1 MADLLCGL
9 YFQHFHRVMP
19 MFHVPSFSPKKT
31 LGQLLMIILGVG
43 AIYAPVPGAFQLGR
57 VTIEVS
63 RRGVE
68 HLINRDNR
76 LARSLPV
83 AQSQL
88 LACTLRWIGSARTIE
103 MTEALRGVHVA
114 ILRRLRVFDESLV
127 HKPIDDSPMAQ
138 WKAFIANE
146 ERRRTAMATF
156 VLEAE
161 VTTLMHTPPILTS
174 SEIKTLLPCSEQLWE
189 ASTPEAWLAL
199 KRESMDPMSVQNLAK
214 MLASDSSLPLPG
226 SISLGPF
233 GAHVLVQGLHLMIH
247 NARQLHLSGLTNH
260 AELVTTQIRRSLCRL
275 SRGADEFTP
284 RFGGSSAVADD
295 ANLYAAPRLCY
306 HLAHLATHIA
316 LEELDLIALKAG
328 EVAAIE
334 TLDRWTSWMGH
345 QAERARTIALHAGQ
359 IIRIVREYPTHATFE
374 SSALFYAGLCLYVYS
389 RSLLTVQI
397 TSTSESPPDKGTPF
411 PLDSD
416 LQAADAPD
424 TGSWLALGGPA
435 SLSNLSLTI
444 SSNRESSGVSIQVL
458 RSVSQHLTQVATIWR
473 IGQVFAVVLDNL
485 VRRDEAA
492 AARKATF
499 DSAAVAAFG

>member
-1 MADLLCGL
+1 
-9 YFQHFHRVMP
+9 
-19 MFHVPSFSPKKT
+19 
-31 LGQLLMIILGVG
+31 
-43 AIYAPVPGAFQLGR
+43 
-57 VTIEVS
+57 
-63 RRGVE
+63 
-68 HLINRDNR
+68 
-76 LARSLPV
+76 
-83 AQSQL
+83 
-88 LACTLRWIGSARTIE
+88 
-103 MTEALRGVHVA
+103 
-114 ILRRLRVFDESLV
+114 
-127 HKPIDDSPMAQ
+127 
-138 WKAFIANE
+138 
-146 ERRRTAMATF
+146 
-156 VLEAE
+156 
-161 VTTLMHTPPILTS
+161 
-174 SEIKTLLPCSEQLWE
+174 
-189 ASTPEAWLAL
+189 
-199 KRESMDPMSVQNLAK
+199 
-214 MLASDSSLPLPG
+214 
-226 SISLGPF
+226 
-233 GAHVLVQGLHLMIH
+233 MIH

-284 RFGGSSAVADD
+284 RFGGSLAAVDD
-295 ANLYAAPRLCY
+295 PNLYAAPRLCY

-359 IIRIVREYPTHATFE
+359 

-397 TSTSESPPDKGTPF
+397 TSTSESPPDKRTPF

-435 SLSNLSLTI
+435 SLSDLTLTI

-492 AARKATF
+492 AARMATF
-499 DSAAVAAFG
+499 DSAAAAAFG

>member
-57 VTIEVS
+57 VMIEVS

-156 VLEAE
+156 GE
-161 VTTLMHTPPILTS
+161 TPPY
-174 SEIKTLLPCSEQLWE
+174 
-189 ASTPEAWLAL
+189 AS
-199 KRESMDPMSVQNLAK
+199 
-214 MLASDSSLPLPG
+214 
-226 SISLGPF
+226 
-233 GAHVLVQGLHLMIH
+233 
-247 NARQLHLSGLTNH
+247 
-260 AELVTTQIRRSLCRL
+260 RR
-275 SRGADEFTP
+275 
-284 RFGGSSAVADD
+284 
-295 ANLYAAPRLCY
+295 
-306 HLAHLATHIA
+306 I
-316 LEELDLIALKAG
+316 
-328 EVAAIE
+328 
-334 TLDRWTSWMGH
+334 
-345 QAERARTIALHAGQ
+345 
-359 IIRIVREYPTHATFE
+359 
-374 SSALFYAGLCLYVYS
+374 LYVC
-389 RSLLTVQI
+389 
-397 TSTSESPPDKGTPF
+397 
-411 PLDSD
+411 
-416 LQAADAPD
+416 
-424 TGSWLALGGPA
+424 
-435 SLSNLSLTI
+435 
-444 SSNRESSGVSIQVL
+444 
-458 RSVSQHLTQVATIWR
+458 
-473 IGQVFAVVLDNL
+473 
-485 VRRDEAA
+485 
-492 AARKATF
+492 
-499 DSAAVAAFG
+499 

>member
-1 MADLLCGL
+1 
-9 YFQHFHRVMP
+9 
-19 MFHVPSFSPKKT
+19 
-31 LGQLLMIILGVG
+31 
-43 AIYAPVPGAFQLGR
+43 
-57 VTIEVS
+57 
-63 RRGVE
+63 
-68 HLINRDNR
+68 
-76 LARSLPV
+76 
-83 AQSQL
+83 
-88 LACTLRWIGSARTIE
+88 
-103 MTEALRGVHVA
+103 
-114 ILRRLRVFDESLV
+114 
-127 HKPIDDSPMAQ
+127 
-138 WKAFIANE
+138 
-146 ERRRTAMATF
+146 
-156 VLEAE
+156 
-161 VTTLMHTPPILTS
+161 
-174 SEIKTLLPCSEQLWE
+174 
-189 ASTPEAWLAL
+189 
-199 KRESMDPMSVQNLAK
+199 
-214 MLASDSSLPLPG
+214 
-226 SISLGPF
+226 
-233 GAHVLVQGLHLMIH
+233 MIH

-284 RFGGSSAVADD
+284 RFGGSLAAVDD
-295 ANLYAAPRLCY
+295 PNLYAAPRLCY

-359 IIRIVREYPTHATFE
+359 VIRIVREYPTHGAHPSNPACDCDLQRVLIPRLFAAATFE

-435 SLSNLSLTI
+435 SLSDLTLTI

-492 AARKATF
+492 AARMATF